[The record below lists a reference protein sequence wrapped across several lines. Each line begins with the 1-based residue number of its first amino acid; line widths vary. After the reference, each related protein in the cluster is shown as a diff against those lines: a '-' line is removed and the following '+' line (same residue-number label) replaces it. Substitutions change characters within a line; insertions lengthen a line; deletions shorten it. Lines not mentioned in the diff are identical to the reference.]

1 MGSRGREQG
10 FHDVD
15 HRIGHRPAGDVTS
28 IATVHSMSLFPHRP
42 FRFGVQVSHASTAQ
56 EWAELARRSEDA
68 GYDVLTMPDHFT
80 NQLAPVPALMAA
92 ADATSTLRIGALVF
106 DNDYKHPVVL
116 AKELATMDLL
126 SDGRTEIGLGAGWM
140 LSDYEQAG
148 MTYDSPKVRIDRFIE
163 GLAVIRGALGP
174 DSFSFSGD
182 HYTISNYNGLP
193 KPVQQPLP
201 PILIGGGGPRVL
213 KFAAREADIVGINGT
228 LTAGVV
234 GPEAISTMT
243 AASVDEKVAIVAAAG
258 AHRISDI
265 ELNIRTF
272 FVKVTD
278 DRASTINAISSMF
291 SVPADLIDTSPFALI
306 GSVDACIEQ
315 LLEHREKWGFSYTI
329 VGAENIDECA
339 PIVAALRGK

>member
-1 MGSRGREQG
+1 M
-10 FHDVD
+10 
-15 HRIGHRPAGDVTS
+15 
-28 IATVHSMSLFPHRP
+28 SMFPHRP
-42 FRFGVQVSHASTAQ
+42 FRFGVQVSHASSAQ

-92 ADATSTLRIGALVF
+92 ADATTTLRIGALVF

-116 AKELATMDLL
+116 AKELATMDVL

-140 LSDYEQAG
+140 ISDYEQAG

-163 GLAVIRGALGP
+163 GLAVIRGALEP
-174 DSFSFSGD
+174 DTFSFSGD
-182 HYTISNYNGLP
+182 HYTISQYNGLP

-213 KFAAREADIVGINGT
+213 GFAAREADIVGINGT

-243 AASVDEKVAIVAAAG
+243 AASVDEKVALVAKAG
-258 AHRISDI
+258 SHRLSEI

-291 SVPADLIDTSPFALI
+291 SVPAELIDTSPFALI

-315 LLEHREKWGFSYTI
+315 LLERREKWGFSYTI

>member
-1 MGSRGREQG
+1 M
-10 FHDVD
+10 
-15 HRIGHRPAGDVTS
+15 
-28 IATVHSMSLFPHRP
+28 FPHRP
-42 FRFGVQVSHASTAQ
+42 FRFGVQVSHASSAQ

-92 ADATSTLRIGALVF
+92 ADATTTLRIGALVF

-116 AKELATMDLL
+116 AKELATMDVL

-140 LSDYEQAG
+140 ISDYEQAG

-174 DSFSFSGD
+174 DTFSFSGD
-182 HYTISNYNGLP
+182 HYTISQYNGLP

-213 KFAAREADIVGINGT
+213 GFAAREADIVGINGT

-243 AASVDEKVAIVAAAG
+243 AASVDEKVALVAKAG
-258 AHRISDI
+258 SHRLSEI

-291 SVPADLIDTSPFALI
+291 SVPAELIDTSPFALI

-315 LLEHREKWGFSYTI
+315 LLERREKWGFSYTI

>member
-1 MGSRGREQG
+1 M
-10 FHDVD
+10 
-15 HRIGHRPAGDVTS
+15 
-28 IATVHSMSLFPHRP
+28 FPHRP
-42 FRFGVQVSHASTAQ
+42 FRFGVQVSHASSAQ

-92 ADATSTLRIGALVF
+92 ADATTTLRIGALVF

-116 AKELATMDLL
+116 AKELATMDVL

-140 LSDYEQAG
+140 ISDYEQAG

-174 DSFSFSGD
+174 DTFSFSGD
-182 HYTISNYNGLP
+182 HYTISQYNGLP

-213 KFAAREADIVGINGT
+213 GFAAREADIVGINGT

-243 AASVDEKVAIVAAAG
+243 AASVDEKVALVAKAG
-258 AHRISDI
+258 SHRLSEI

-291 SVPADLIDTSPFALI
+291 SVPAELIDTSPFALI
-306 GSVDACIEQ
+306 GSVNACIEQ
-315 LLEHREKWGFSYTI
+315 LLERREKWGFSYTI